1 MRASNDHT
9 QNRGECVGEE
19 ALKWMTVEG
28 HQANRRRPLVVY
40 FVDSLVQPWMMEQS
54 ADLQREDERRYAD
67 EEWHSLEMVVV
78 VGFWRRKKGK
88 VVSGVVNHGH
98 ILGQQE
104 PDVEGEKMRAYEERT
119 SDGWEGVGEEVLH
132 RVSVH
137 GD

>member
-1 MRASNDHT
+1 MDDGAICGFTERS
-9 QNRGECVGEE
+9 
-19 ALKWMTVEG
+19 
-28 HQANRRRPLVVY
+28 
-40 FVDSLVQPWMMEQS
+40 
-54 ADLQREDERRYAD
+54 ERRDAD

-104 PDVEGEKMRAYEERT
+104 PHVKGEKMRAYEERT